1 MGPFSRTID
10 SNTLRHPLMKK
21 PLNNKRRSRRSRW
34 IGRKGA
40 IIVLFA
46 IMLTAVIG
54 IMALALDVGFMMT
67 ARTDLQRATDSAALA
82 GAGQLVNGSEF
93 VDPAVI
99 EVIQQNSVGG
109 REVSTSGLEIEV
121 GHWDEETRSF
131 SVSDENPSAVR
142 VFSRDEDQPLF
153 FARLW
158 GATNFDV
165 TSEAIAVFQ
174 PRDIMIVLD
183 YSGSMNDDSE
193 FRNISSIGQTAI
205 ENNLRQIYTEL
216 GSPTYGSMRWTPQY
230 ISWGQSWQV
239 KRALGLD
246 RVRYPYPSGS
256 WDDFIRYVQTDNDV
270 RNAGYRKR
278 YGYMTLVNYWLEMRP
293 KYNQTPD
300 LWKTSEQPITAVKDA
315 VSVFLAYIQE
325 EKCDDQVGLA
335 VYTSPSDDALL
346 EVGLTRDMQL
356 VEDTSR
362 QRQAGH
368 YDTMTNI
375 GAGLRVARE
384 EMQENAR
391 MGSFKMI
398 VLMTDGVANLP
409 RNSRQ
414 AEDYL
419 REQAEL
425 CADAGYPVVTVSLGA
440 GADQGLMQ
448 EVADITGGAHFNIP
462 GGQTVEEYE
471 EDLKDVFREIAAN
484 RPLKLVD

>member
-1 MGPFSRTID
+1 
-10 SNTLRHPLMKK
+10 MKK
-21 PLNNKRRSRRSRW
+21 PLNNRKRSRRSRW
-34 IGRKGA
+34 LGRKGA

-82 GAGQLVNGSEF
+82 GAGQLVYGSEF

-99 EVIQQNSVGG
+99 EVIQQNPVGG
-109 REVSTSGLEIEV
+109 REVPASGLEIEV
-121 GHWDEETRSF
+121 GHWDDETRSF

-142 VFSRDEDQPLF
+142 VLSRDEDQPLF

-165 TSEAIAVFQ
+165 SSEAIAVFQ

-193 FRNISSIGQTAI
+193 FKHISSIGQAAI
-205 ENNLRQIYTEL
+205 ENNLQQIYTEL
-216 GSPTYGSMRWTPQY
+216 GSPTYGSMQFTPQY
-230 ISWGQSWQV
+230 ISSSNYTTI
-239 KRALGLD
+239 KNTLGLNS
-246 RVRYPYPSGS
+246 VSYPYPSGS
-256 WDDFIRYVQTDNDV
+256 WNDYIRYVRSDGDV
-270 RNAGYRKR
+270 RNAGYRR
-278 YGYMTLVNYWLEMRP
+278 CYGYMTLINYWLEKRP
-293 KYNQTPD
+293 KYSQTPD

-346 EVGLTRDMQL
+346 EVELTRDMQL

-362 QRQAGH
+362 ERQAGH

-384 EMQENAR
+384 EMQENSR
-391 MGSFKMI
+391 VGSFKMI
-398 VLMTDGVANLP
+398 VLMTDGIANLP
-409 RNSRQ
+409 SNTSQ
-414 AEDYL
+414 AERYL
-419 REQAEL
+419 EEQAEL
-425 CADAGYPVVTVSLGA
+425 CAAAGYPVVTVSLGA
-440 GADQGLMQ
+440 GADTSLMQ
-448 EVADITGGAHFNIP
+448 SVADITGGVHFNIP